1 MPACSPL
8 SGARLD
14 RQQLAA
20 RKHLCFDSRRYLSNR
35 NIYMSKRNTPQR
47 RHAILALLNERG
59 EVSVDEL
66 SRRFETS
73 EVTIRKDLTALE
85 KNGLLLRRYG
95 GAVQLPQEL
104 IGDSVQPVSSWKQAI
119 AAAAVG
125 CIREHA
131 RVIID
136 SGTTTAAMIP
146 QLGHRHGLVVM
157 TNSLNV
163 ANALRELEHE
173 PVLLMT
179 GGTWDPHSESFQ
191 GQVAEQVLR
200 SYDFDQLFIGADG
213 IDLERGTTTFNELLG
228 LSRVMADVAR
238 EVIVLAEADKI
249 GRRIPNLELPWSSVH
264 TLITD
269 ERLSDEARSS
279 ILARGVKLICV
290 AVETNLET

>member
-1 MPACSPL
+1 
-8 SGARLD
+8 
-14 RQQLAA
+14 
-20 RKHLCFDSRRYLSNR
+20 
-35 NIYMSKRNTPQR
+35 MSKRNTPQR
-47 RHAILALLNERG
+47 RHTILALLAEQG
-59 EVSVDEL
+59 EVSVDAL
-66 SRRFETS
+66 AQHFATS
-73 EVTIRKDLTALE
+73 EVTIRKDLAALE

-95 GAVQLPQEL
+95 GAVPVPQEL
-104 IGDSVQPVSSWKQAI
+104 ISEPTQPISPYKQAI
-119 AAAAVG
+119 ARAGVAR
-125 CIREHA
+125 IREHA
-131 RVIID
+131 RIIID

-146 QLGHRHGLVVM
+146 QLGYKPGLVVM

-163 ANALRELEHE
+163 ANALRDIEHE

-228 LSRVMADVAR
+228 LSRVMAEVAR
-238 EVIVLAEADKI
+238 EVIVMVESDKI

-269 ERLSDEARSS
+269 ERLDAQAAEQIRARGIQL
-279 ILARGVKLICV
+279 ILAP
-290 AVETNLET
+290 LEN

>member
-1 MPACSPL
+1 
-8 SGARLD
+8 
-14 RQQLAA
+14 
-20 RKHLCFDSRRYLSNR
+20 
-35 NIYMSKRNTPQR
+35 MSKRNTPQR
-47 RHAILALLNERG
+47 RHTILALLAEQG
-59 EVSVDEL
+59 EVSVDAL
-66 SRRFETS
+66 AQHFATS
-73 EVTIRKDLTALE
+73 EVTIRKDLAALE

-95 GAVQLPQEL
+95 GAVPVPQEL
-104 IGDSVQPVSSWKQAI
+104 IAEPTQPVSLYKQAI
-119 AAAAVG
+119 ARAGVAR
-125 CIREHA
+125 IREHA
-131 RVIID
+131 RIIID

-146 QLGHRHGLVVM
+146 QLGYKPGLVVM

-163 ANALRELEHE
+163 ANALRDIEHE

-228 LSRVMADVAR
+228 LSRVMAEVAR
-238 EVIVLAEADKI
+238 EVIVMVESDKI

-269 ERLSDEARSS
+269 ERLDAQAAEQIRARGIQL
-279 ILARGVKLICV
+279 ILAP
-290 AVETNLET
+290 LEN

>member
-1 MPACSPL
+1 M
-8 SGARLD
+8 
-14 RQQLAA
+14 
-20 RKHLCFDSRRYLSNR
+20 
-35 NIYMSKRNTPQR
+35 MTKRNTPQR
-47 RHAILALLNERG
+47 RHAILALLDTQG

-66 SRRFETS
+66 AKAFATS

-95 GAVQLPQEL
+95 GAVPMPQEL
-104 IGDSVQPVSSWKQAI
+104 IGEGAQPVSSYKLAI
-119 AAAAVG
+119 ARAAVG

-131 RVIID
+131 RIIID
-136 SGTTTAAMIP
+136 SGSTTAAMIP
-146 QLGHRHGLVVM
+146 ELGHKPGLVVM
-157 TNSLNV
+157 TNSLSV

-213 IDLERGTTTFNELLG
+213 IDLQRGTTTFNELLG
-228 LSRVMADVAR
+228 LSRVMAEVAR
-238 EVIVLAEADKI
+238 EVIVLAESDKV
-249 GRRIPNLELPWSSVH
+249 GRRIPNLELPWSSIH

-269 ERLSDEARSS
+269 ERLAPEAREQ
-279 ILARGVKLICV
+279 LVARGIKLIC
-290 AVETNLET
+290 ASID